1 MADSSGVGAWH
12 FPIVCELGEWIKR
25 LHVSSQEGFVTLSL
39 PCRSRLGRREG
50 IGAGDDGTGVEH
62 LLELGLDFLFVKLF
76 GTLLEDFLCALAFL
90 ADGRLLGEP
99 LHPAIVKEV
108 GAEFLVL
115 LEQRVKEEHQ
125 VGALR
130 TVVQAE
136 GILVGVVRAGRRH
149 EVHLD
154 VRIITEV
161 IPSVDA
167 DAHREGTGGELLLV
181 GRIAEWAK
189 KILRSSSL

>member
-1 MADSSGVGAWH
+1 M
-12 FPIVCELGEWIKR
+12 
-25 LHVSSQEGFVTLSL
+25 
-39 PCRSRLGRREG
+39 
-50 IGAGDDGTGVEH
+50 
-62 LLELGLDFLFVKLF
+62 
-76 GTLLEDFLCALAFL
+76 LEDFLGALAFL

-136 GILVGVVRAGRRH
+136 GILVGVVRAGCGH

-154 VRIITEV
+154 VCVVAEI

-181 GRIAEWAK
+181 GRIAEMGEEDIAQ
-189 KILRSSSL
+189 LVAVGVAVHLLVLDNLGHL